1 VTPTAGVFRFLPLPK
16 REVPMPDRSDPLD
29 TTEETARRLHRAPQT
44 LARWRCEGSGPAYI
58 KVGNRVL
65 YPRPDVD
72 AWIAGRRVMP
82 PGRRPTAT

>member
-1 VTPTAGVFRFLPLPK
+1 
-16 REVPMPDRSDPLD
+16 MPDRSDPLD
-29 TTEETARRLHRAPQT
+29 TTEETARRLRRAPQT
-44 LARWRCEGSGPAYI
+44 LARWRCEGSGPAYV

-82 PGRRPTAT
+82 HRSRFPSK